1 MALSILVRRTVL
13 GRVPLTKPFPTIY
26 SRTLMTLPSFSLE
39 GKTCAVTGAA
49 RGLGKEILTAFS
61 LSGAKGA
68 CIDLSLSSGQQ
79 SIAHIKSHIS
89 SSSPLKSSEPSYEPE
104 LRAYAC
110 DVTSESQVQ
119 ETFQSI
125 IKDFGKLDVLVTAA
139 GIVENWEAEKYPYER
154 WKKMLDINLNG
165 SFLCAKEAGKY
176 WIKEE
181 MRGNLIFVGSMSGL
195 ICVRPQKQSAYNASK
210 AAVHLLSNSLA
221 TEWGPKGIRVNSLSP
236 GYIKTDLIKDL
247 LKREGRHLEEN
258 WVKDIPLGRLA
269 HPSEFQGTA
278 VWMAS
283 EASSYLNGSNIVSPR
298 RFSQSTQLLMVG
310 IAVIESQ
317 YEKWGFDGGIL
328 GMIDWGW
335 CLETMDWISVVFG
348 ALGGKGG

>member
-1 MALSILVRRTVL
+1 MVLSMLVRRTAL
-13 GRVPLTKPFPTIY
+13 RRVPLTKPIPTIY

-39 GKTCAVTGAA
+39 GKTCTVTGAA

-61 LSGAKGA
+61 MSGAKGA
-68 CIDLSLSSGQQ
+68 CIDLSLSSDQQ
-79 SIAHIKSHIS
+79 SVAHIKSHIS
-89 SSSPLKSSEPSYEPE
+89 SSTPFKSSEPSYEPE

-139 GIVENWEAEKYPYER
+139 GIVENWEAEKYP
-154 WKKMLDINLNG
+154 
-165 SFLCAKEAGKY
+165 FLCAKEAGRY

-181 MRGNLIFVGSMSGL
+181 MRGNLIFVGRYLVRGL
-195 ICVRPQKQSAYNASK
+195 YIYHTQSK

-221 TEWGPKGIRVNSLSP
+221 TEVSSYPLSPSLLTMHKQPLPSQWGPKGIRVNSLSP
-236 GYIKTDLIKDL
+236 GYIKTDLVKDL
-247 LKREGRHLEEN
+247 LDREGRHLEEN
-258 WVKDIPLGRLA
+258 WVIDIPLGRLA

-283 EASSYLNGSNIVSPR
+283 EASSHLNGSNIV
-298 RFSQSTQLLMVG
+298 V
-310 IAVIESQ
+310 
-317 YEKWGFDGGIL
+317 DGGYCCYQL
-328 GMIDWGW
+328 A
-335 CLETMDWISVVFG
+335 E
-348 ALGGKGG
+348 